1 MRQQL
6 HSAKPRSV
14 TQPRLIGGRP
24 CLDFVN
30 TLAWRGT
37 ERPAEGLAS
46 YDDLATWSARAGL
59 LPPRDGT
66 ALRRRA
72 AAHPELAEA
81 TLRRAYVL
89 REALHRL
96 FTGATARARDAD
108 LAAVNA
114 ELGRAPARRCL
125 VLTGDAFAWTRR
137 QRNGGLD
144 AMLWPIVWSAA
155 ELLVERPPG
164 PTPARVKAC
173 ANAHCGALF
182 YDTSRNRSR
191 RWCAMEDCGNRA
203 KARRHYARTKVGGVT
218 AADLRA

>member
-1 MRQQL
+1 MSPTRQKQ
-6 HSAKPRSV
+6 RSV
-14 TQPRLIGGRP
+14 TEPRLIGGRP

-30 TLAWRGT
+30 TLAWRGVERPT
-37 ERPAEGLAS
+37 ERLAS

-59 LPPRDGT
+59 LSPRDVE
-66 ALRRRA
+66 ALQRRA
-72 AAHPELAEA
+72 AALPKLAEA
-81 TLRRAYVL
+81 TLRRAHTL

-96 FTGATARARDAD
+96 FTGATAHDAD

-114 ELGRAPARRCL
+114 ELDHAPARRCL
-125 VLTGDAFAWTRR
+125 ALTGDGFAWTRQ
-137 QRNGGLD
+137 QRNARLE

-155 ELLVERPPG
+155 DLLVERPPG

-173 ANAHCGALF
+173 ADADCGALF

-203 KARRHYARTKVGGVT
+203 KARRHYARTRPLDT
-218 AADLRA
+218 RASI

>member
-1 MRQQL
+1 MVRRDANPMSPTRQE
-6 HSAKPRSV
+6 PRPV
-14 TQPRLIGGRP
+14 TEPRLIGGSP

-30 TLAWRGT
+30 TLEWRGA
-37 ERPAEGLAS
+37 ERPAERLAS

-59 LPPRDGT
+59 LSPRDVE
-66 ALRRRA
+66 ALQHRA
-72 AAHPELAEA
+72 AAHPKLAEA
-81 TLRRAYVL
+81 TLRRVYVL

-96 FTGATARARDAD
+96 FTGATARDAD

-114 ELGRAPARRCL
+114 ELDHAPARRCL
-125 VLTGDAFAWTRR
+125 ALTGDGFAWTRQ
-137 QRNGGLD
+137 QRNARLE

-173 ANAHCGALF
+173 ADADCGALF

-203 KARRHYARTKVGGVT
+203 KARRHYARTRP
-218 AADLRA
+218 RA